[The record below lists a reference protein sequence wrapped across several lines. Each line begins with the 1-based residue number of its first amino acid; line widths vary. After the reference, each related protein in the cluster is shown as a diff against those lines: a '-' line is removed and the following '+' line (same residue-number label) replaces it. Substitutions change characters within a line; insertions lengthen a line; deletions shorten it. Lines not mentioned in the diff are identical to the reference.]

1 MIDFI
6 GEDTRK
12 KLDFNTD
19 NSYGDLVLLVKE
31 TRVSG
36 KNYPTCWEYI
46 RGFIELFLVHH
57 DTDKHRK

>member
-12 KLDFNTD
+12 KLDFNMD
-19 NSYGDLVLLVKE
+19 NNYGDLVLLVEE

-36 KNYPTCWEYI
+36 KNYQPAGNI
-46 RGFIELFLVHH
+46 SHAL
-57 DTDKHRK
+57 